1 MYIQKN
7 HHKQG
12 NTNLKQAFGP
22 KAIEFSH
29 NNRLKGPVFDIE
41 LHAQWDSIFS
51 EGQTPVVIS
60 RLRYWI
66 QNTFEGRLYDA
77 LNAIL
82 IADICI
88 AYWICMQRRYHNY
101 SMNDFALTEK
111 SLGTPKHSILW
122 SVLLFIYI
130 IIYPFICLLWL
141 LISILKSSSYNY
153 RYPSDSSSHSSQ
165 YNFEYMKKIKSYVQ
179 NSHFIHLSFCARRD
193 LEAETGEKTWSHN
206 RKGIIC
212 ASD

>member
-1 MYIQKN
+1 MILSCTLN
-7 HHKQG
+7 EAHV
-12 NTNLKQAFGP
+12 T
-22 KAIEFSH
+22 
-29 NNRLKGPVFDIE
+29 
-41 LHAQWDSIFS
+41 DSIFS

-130 IIYPFICLLWL
+130 ILYPFICLLWYIQL
-141 LISILKSSSYNY
+141 
-153 RYPSDSSSHSSQ
+153 P
-165 YNFEYMKKIKSYVQ
+165 
-179 NSHFIHLSFCARRD
+179 LSFRQQLALIAIQLRIHEKKSNHMCKILTSFTCPSARD
-193 LEAETGEKTWSHN
+193 ATWKQKQEKRHDHITEKASFARVIN
-206 RKGIIC
+206 RHR
-212 ASD
+212 ASGRRRKPRQKALIFHPHRAHRTQ